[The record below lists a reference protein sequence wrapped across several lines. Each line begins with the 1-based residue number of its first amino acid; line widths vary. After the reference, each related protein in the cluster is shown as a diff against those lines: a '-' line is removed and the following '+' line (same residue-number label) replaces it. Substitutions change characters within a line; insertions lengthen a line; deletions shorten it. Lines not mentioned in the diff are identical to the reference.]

1 MVGPSYAAKV
11 NAALVVQH
19 KAMWLRSYDKREMGS
34 NYAARII
41 RRSDSEENHCNSGY
55 AAKP

>member
-1 MVGPSYAAKV
+1 MVGPGYAAKV
-11 NAALVVQH
+11 SAALVVQH
-19 KAMWLRSYDKREMGS
+19 KAMWLRSYDKRELGS
-34 NYAARII
+34 NYAARI